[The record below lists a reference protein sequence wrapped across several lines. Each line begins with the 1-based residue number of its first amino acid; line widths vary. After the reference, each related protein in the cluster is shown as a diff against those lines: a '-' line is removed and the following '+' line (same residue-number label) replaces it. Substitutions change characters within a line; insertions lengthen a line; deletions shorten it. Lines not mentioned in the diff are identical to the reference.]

1 MFRPVLFAGAS
12 TIGNTSVGSE
22 SIMQIRVLG
31 CHGADCLADTTEK
44 PVRQESC
51 GFLIDDSVLLDAG
64 TVGARL
70 TLAQQ
75 RRIRF
80 VLLSHLHFDHI
91 KGLPT
96 LADNLAEGCEEP
108 VIVAA
113 TEPVIQGLMDH
124 VFNNKVYPNFFK
136 LPNRDRPVFQAQ
148 VLEPGKP
155 VTFGHVAVIPVPVNH
170 AVPTVGY
177 VVNDG
182 QTAFLYS
189 GDTYQ
194 TEDIWSLGR
203 TIPELKAAFI
213 ETSFPDELG
222 ELAKKSKHLTPALF
236 LKEFHKL
243 GRPELPVY
251 AYHMKPA
258 FRTQI
263 EQEIRRLGIEQAA
276 FLQEGQ
282 IVTL

>member
-1 MFRPVLFAGAS
+1 
-12 TIGNTSVGSE
+12 
-22 SIMQIRVLG
+22 MQIRVLG
-31 CHGADCLADTTEK
+31 CHGADCLVDTTDR

-96 LADNLAEGCEEP
+96 LADNLAEGFEEP

-113 TEPVIQGLMDH
+113 TEPVIKGLMDH
-124 VFNNKVYPNFFK
+124 VFNNKVYPNFFA
-136 LPNRDRPVFQAQ
+136 LPDRKRPVLQAQ
-148 VLEPGKP
+148 VLEPEKP
-155 VTFGHVAVIPVPVNH
+155 VTLCHVEITPVPVNH

-177 VVNDG
+177 VVKDR
-182 QTAFLYS
+182 QAAFLYS

-194 TEDIWSLGR
+194 TEAIWSLGR

-213 ETSFPDELG
+213 ESSFPDELG

-236 LKEFHKL
+236 LTEFQKL
-243 GRPELPVY
+243 GRPDLPVY

>member
-1 MFRPVLFAGAS
+1 
-12 TIGNTSVGSE
+12 
-22 SIMQIRVLG
+22 MQIRVLG
-31 CHGADCLADTTEK
+31 CHGADCLADTTER
-44 PVRQESC
+44 PLRWESC

-64 TVGARL
+64 TIGARL
-70 TLAQQ
+70 TLAEQ
-75 RRIRF
+75 RDIRF

-96 LADNLAEGCEEP
+96 LADNLAEEFDAP
-108 VIVAA
+108 LIVAA
-113 TEPVIQGLMDH
+113 TESVIQGLMDH
-124 VFNNKVYPNFFK
+124 VFNNTIYPNFFA
-136 LPNRDRPVFQAQ
+136 LPDRRRPILQARI
-148 VLEPGKP
+148 LEPGKP
-155 VTFGHVAVIPVPVNH
+155 VTLGHLEVTPVPVNH
-170 AVPTVGY
+170 SVPTVGY
-177 VVNDG
+177 VVNNG
-182 QTAFLYS
+182 RAAFLYS

-194 TEDIWSLGR
+194 TEEIWRLGR

-213 ETSFPDELG
+213 ESSFPDEFG
-222 ELAKKSKHLTPALF
+222 ELAKRSKHLTPALF
-236 LKEFHKL
+236 LKEFQKI

-276 FLQEGQ
+276 FLEEDQ

>member
-1 MFRPVLFAGAS
+1 VDA
-12 TIGNTSVGSE
+12 
-22 SIMQIRVLG
+22 
-31 CHGADCLADTTEK
+31 TER

-51 GFLIDDSVLLDAG
+51 GFLIDESVLLDAG

-96 LADNLAEGCEEP
+96 LADNLAEGFEEP

-136 LPNRDRPVFQAQ
+136 LPDRERPVLQAQ
-148 VLEPGKP
+148 VLETGKP
-155 VTFGHVAVIPVPVNH
+155 VALGHLEIIPVPVNH
-170 AVPTVGY
+170 SVPTVGY
-177 VVNDG
+177 VVKSS
-182 QTAFLYS
+182 QTAVLYS

-194 TEDIWSLGR
+194 TEEIWSLGR
-203 TIPELKAAFI
+203 TIPGLKAALI
-213 ETSFPDELG
+213 ESSFPDELG

-236 LKEFHKL
+236 LKEFQKL

-263 EQEIRRLGIEQAA
+263 EHEIRRLGIEQAA
-276 FLQEGQ
+276 FLDEGQ

>member
-1 MFRPVLFAGAS
+1 MR
-12 TIGNTSVGSE
+12 IH
-22 SIMQIRVLG
+22 VLG
-31 CHGADCLADTTEK
+31 CHGADCLADTTER
-44 PVRQESC
+44 PARQESC

-70 TLAQQ
+70 TLQQQ
-75 RRIRF
+75 RGIRC

-96 LADNLAEGCEEP
+96 LADNLAEGFEEP

-124 VFNNKVYPNFFK
+124 VFNNRVYPNFFAIPDRK
-136 LPNRDRPVFQAQ
+136 RPVLQAR

-155 VTFGHVAVIPVPVNH
+155 VTLGHIEVTPVPVNH

-177 VVNDG
+177 VVNNG
-182 QTAFLYS
+182 QAALLYS

-194 TEDIWSLGR
+194 TEEIWSLGR
-203 TIPELKAAFI
+203 MMPQLKAAFI
-213 ETSFPDELG
+213 ESSFPDELG
-222 ELAKKSKHLTPALF
+222 ELAKKSKHLTPSLF
-236 LKEFHKL
+236 FQEFQKL
-243 GRPELPVY
+243 GRSDLPVY

-263 EQEIRRLGIEQAA
+263 EQEIRRFGIKQVG

-282 IVTL
+282 TITV